1 MTTEELAA
9 INERLA
15 AALRC
20 DDWGKHGLQL
30 EFTPEKP
37 GREASIWY
45 GDGDQCATVHGNL
58 GLGIDGDAV
67 ARFFAKAPGDVKALL
82 GENERLNTE
91 NAALREAL
99 SPFIIAF
106 ELEHNKLD
114 KKWSLG
120 YWEGFDAGLV
130 LVNGGEADFLKDS
143 RFRAVVG
150 YTRETIAAACKAYND
165 SAEAHVSSER

>member
-1 MTTEELAA
+1 MTTDELAA

-37 GREASIWY
+37 GREASLWY

-67 ARFFAKAPGDVKALL
+67 AQFFAKAPGDVKALL
-82 GENERLNTE
+82 DDRDRMETE
-91 NAALREAL
+91 NTALRKAL
-99 SPFIIAF
+99 RFFVLAF
-106 ELEHNKLD
+106 DLEKDKLD
-114 KKWSLG
+114 KKWSIG

-130 LVNGGEADFLKDS
+130 LANKGEADYLKDT
-143 RFRAVVG
+143 RFRAVVR
-150 YTRETIAAACKAYND
+150 YTAEDIAAALKAYRD
-165 SAEAHVSSER
+165 SAAAHVSSEK